1 MAGIFISYRRDDSRH
16 AAGRL
21 GDDLA
26 LSFGAQRIFRDV
38 ESIDPGID
46 FEVALDQALKNCAVM
61 LVVIGPRWLDI
72 TDAAGRRRLDQEGDW
87 IRIEVSRALQ
97 RQVRVIPVLLEDSP
111 LPDATALPEAMRPLV
126 RRQALPLSD
135 ARWRGDLQRLVETL
149 QRIPGLE
156 RPAPPPPPAPAP
168 APAPAPTPAPTP
180 APATSK
186 KALWTGVALG
196 AGGLIVVASMMAENP
211 QTQTTVDSET
221 LRLQPA
227 LQPPAAQPSPTQ
239 APAPIV
245 APAPAPVPVAGPQ
258 GVYQAVDSPEVRIML
273 QQQAGQV
280 SMQAQSNGHLIGQG
294 VGTFDGQR
302 VVMRVQFEMQGQ
314 PLMQGQCT
322 LMWQPQF
329 GQLQG
334 PCQWP
339 VGNEIV
345 TWRRLGG

>member
-26 LSFGAQRIFRDV
+26 LSFGQARIFRDV
-38 ESIDPGID
+38 ESIDPGVD
-46 FEVALDQALKNCAVM
+46 FEVALEQALKNCAVM

-72 TDAAGRRRLDQEGDW
+72 TDAEGRRRLDQDGDW

-97 RQVRVIPVLLEDSP
+97 RQVRVIPVLLEDTR
-111 LPDATALPEAMRPLV
+111 LPDAPALPEPLRPLV

-156 RPAPPPPPAPAP
+156 LAAPQPPTPAPPPAPVPAPA
-168 APAPAPTPAPTP
+168 APS
-180 APATSK
+180 SK

-196 AGGLIVVASMMAENP
+196 AGGLIVVAGMLAEDTRKTTSVDPGTQPLLPAP
-211 QTQTTVDSET
+211 QTGGASVT
-221 LRLQPA
+221 
-227 LQPPAAQPSPTQ
+227 
-239 APAPIV
+239 PAP
-245 APAPAPVPVAGPQ
+245 APAPAPVAAPAPAPAFTLQ
-258 GVYQAVDSPEVRIML
+258 GLYQAADAPDVHIAL

-280 SMQAQSNGHLIGQG
+280 NMQAQSNGLLIGQG
-294 VGTFDGQR
+294 VGSFDGQR
-302 VVMRVQFEMQGQ
+302 LVMRVQFEMAGQ

-322 LMWQPQF
+322 LMWQAQA

-345 TWRRLGG
+345 TWRRVGG

>member
-26 LSFGAQRIFRDV
+26 LSFGAPRIFRDV

-72 TDAAGRRRLDQEGDW
+72 TDAEGRRRLDQEGDW

-97 RQVRVIPVLLEDSP
+97 RQVRVIPVLLEDTP
-111 LPDATALPEAMRPLV
+111 LPTASALPETLQPLV

-156 RPAPPPPPAPAP
+156 AVPGPPPAPPPAPVPAPAP
-168 APAPAPTPAPTP
+168 S
-180 APATSK
+180 SK

-196 AGGLIVVASMMAENP
+196 AGGLIVVAGMMAENP
-211 QTQTTVDSET
+211 PAEAPVGPAPQPF
-221 LRLQPA
+221 LQ
-227 LQPPAAQPSPTQ
+227 QPDGR
-239 APAPIV
+239 APAPSPAPSPAPTPAPSP
-245 APAPAPVPVAGPQ
+245 APAPAAPVSLQ
-258 GVYQAVDSPEVRIML
+258 GVYQPTDAPEVRLVL
-273 QQQAGQV
+273 QHQGGQV
-280 SMQAQSNGHLIGQG
+280 NMQAQSNGQVFGHG
-294 VGTFDGQR
+294 VGAFDGQR
-302 VVMRVQFEMQGQ
+302 VVMQVQFEMLGQ

-322 LMWQPQF
+322 LMWQPQP

-345 TWRRLGG
+345 TWRRVGG

>member
-26 LSFGAQRIFRDV
+26 LSFGTPRIFRDV

-72 TDAAGRRRLDQEGDW
+72 ADAEGRRRLDQEGDW

-97 RQVRVIPVLLEDSP
+97 RQVRVIPVLLEDTP
-111 LPDATALPEAMRPLV
+111 LPAAAALPEALQPLV

-156 RPAPPPPPAPAP
+156 PLPGPPPSPPPVP
-168 APAPAPTPAPTP
+168 VPTP
-180 APATSK
+180 APAPSSK

-196 AGGLIVVASMMAENP
+196 AGGLIVVAGMLAENP
-211 QTQTTVDSET
+211 TVEPPIDT
-221 LRLQPA
+221 DPQPV
-227 LQPPAAQPSPTQ
+227 LPQPGGPVP
-239 APAPIV
+239 
-245 APAPAPVPVAGPQ
+245 APAPAPVPAPSPAPAPAPMPVATATVQ
-258 GVYQAVDSPEVRIML
+258 GVYQAADAPEVRIVL
-273 QQQAGQV
+273 QQQGGQV
-280 SMQAQSNGHLIGQG
+280 RMQAQSDGQVIGHGAG
-294 VGTFDGQR
+294 AFDGQR
-302 VVMRVQFEMQGQ
+302 VMLQVQFEMLGQ

-322 LMWQPQF
+322 LMWQPQP

-345 TWRRLGG
+345 TWRRVGG